1 MKVLAMDTATKA
13 ATVAVTEDGKLLG
26 EVTLNLNKPHSQ
38 KVMPLI
44 EGLLSELE
52 LKAFDIDLFACANGP
67 GSFTGLRIGVAA
79 VQGLATSVNKQCAG
93 VSTLEAMAYNYTKI
107 TDMCVCPVLDAKR
120 EQLYYALYK
129 GDKVIIAPSL
139 ETVDNVLGQLACL
152 GKPVLFV
159 GDAVSVYAEKIQK
172 ALPDAKLA
180 PEVFNV
186 NYAYHVATLAQSKV
200 DAGVEAKAN
209 PEYLMKSYVDKE

>member
-52 LKAFDIDLFACANGP
+52 LKPSDIDLFACANGP

-79 VQGLATSVNKQCAG
+79 VQGLATSVGKKCAG
-93 VSTLEAMAYNYTKI
+93 VSTLEAMAANFTQI
-107 TDMCVCPVLDAKR
+107 TDACVCPLLDAKR
-120 EQLYYALYK
+120 EQAYYALYK
-129 GDKVIIAPSL
+129 GDKEIIAPSL
-139 ETVDNVLGQLACL
+139 ETVDNVLNQIACL
-152 GKPVLFV
+152 NKPVLFV
-159 GDAVSVYAEKIQK
+159 GDAVPVYADKIK
-172 ALPDAKLA
+172 AIIPEAKLA
-180 PEVFNV
+180 PDVFNV
-186 NYAYHVATLAQSKV
+186 NFAYHVAILAQNKV
-200 DAGVEAKAN
+200 EKELPSAAN

>member
-52 LKAFDIDLFACANGP
+52 LKPSDIDLFACANGP

-79 VQGLATSVNKQCAG
+79 VQGLATATCKQCAG

-107 TDMCVCPVLDAKR
+107 TDACVCPIMDAKR
-120 EQLYYALYK
+120 EQIYYALYK
-129 GDKVIIAPSL
+129 GDTEIIAPSL
-139 ETVDNVLGQLACL
+139 ETVDNVLNQIACL
-152 GKPVLFV
+152 NKPVLFV
-159 GDAVSVYAEKIQK
+159 GDGADVYADKIK
-172 ALPDAKLA
+172 TILPEAKVA
-180 PEVFNV
+180 PDVFNV
-186 NYAYHVATLAQSKV
+186 NFAYHVATLAQEKV
-200 DAGVEAKAN
+200 EKNLPSAAN

>member
-52 LKAFDIDLFACANGP
+52 LKPSDIDLFACANGP

-79 VQGLATSVNKQCAG
+79 VQGLATSVGKQCAG

-107 TDMCVCPVLDAKR
+107 TDACVCPLLDAKR
-120 EQLYYALYK
+120 EQVYYALYK
-129 GDKVIIAPSL
+129 GEKEIIAPSL
-139 ETVDNVLGQLACL
+139 ETADNVLNQISCL

-159 GDAVSVYAEKIQK
+159 GDAVSLYAEKIK
-172 ALPDAKLA
+172 TILPDAKIA
-180 PEVFNV
+180 PDVFNV
-186 NYAYHVATLAQSKV
+186 NFAYHVATLAQKKV
-200 DAGVEAKAN
+200 ETNGEAKAN

>member
-52 LKAFDIDLFACANGP
+52 LKPSDIDLFACANGP

-79 VQGLATSVNKQCAG
+79 VQGLATAVGKQCAG
-93 VSTLEAMAYNYTKI
+93 VSTLEAMAYNYAKI
-107 TDMCVCPVLDAKR
+107 TDTCVCPIMDAKR
-120 EQLYYALYK
+120 EQVYYALYK
-129 GDKVIIAPSL
+129 EDREIIAPSL
-139 ETVDNVLGQLACL
+139 EMVDNVLNQIACL

-159 GDAVSVYAEKIQK
+159 GDGAEVYAEKIK
-172 ALPDAKLA
+172 AILPDAKLA
-180 PEVFNV
+180 PDVFNV
-186 NYAYHVATLAQSKV
+186 NFAYHVATLAQNKV
-200 DAGVEAKAN
+200 EKDLPAKAN